1 MKASALFFI
10 YLRVMIWIIFI
21 FLTLASLLVQNTL
34 KSRFAKYSKIRLGS
48 GMTGAQVAQKMLYD
62 NGIYDV
68 SVVAAK
74 GSLTD
79 HYDPTRKTIA
89 LSEDVYNT
97 CSIAAAAVAAH
108 ETGHAVQHATA
119 YAPLRMRSALVPVVN
134 FASMTV
140 QWVILA
146 GMIFINVFPDLLWIG
161 IALFAVTTL
170 FSLITLPVEI
180 NASTRAISWLTDSG
194 IADFETRPMAIDALK
209 WAAYTYFI
217 AAISSLATLLYYIGI
232 ARR

>member
-1 MKASALFFI
+1 
-10 YLRVMIWIIFI
+10 MIWLIFI
-21 FLTLASLLVQNTL
+21 VLTILSLLVQGTL
-34 KSRFAKYSKIRLGS
+34 KSRFAKYSQIRLTS
-48 GMTGAQVAQKMLYD
+48 GLTGAQVAQKMLYD

-68 SVVAAK
+68 SVIPTN

-79 HYDPTRKTIA
+79 HYDPTKKTIA
-89 LSEDVYNT
+89 LSEDVYNS

-108 ETGHAVQHATA
+108 ETGHAVQDATS

-134 FASMTV
+134 IASMTV

-146 GMIFINVFPDLLWIG
+146 GMLLINVFPDLLWIG

-170 FSLITLPVEI
+170 FSLITLPVEV
-180 NASTRAISWLTDSG
+180 NASSRAINWLTQSG
-194 IADFETRPMAIDALK
+194 VVDYDTRPMAIDALK

>member
-1 MKASALFFI
+1 M
-10 YLRVMIWIIFI
+10 MIWLIFI
-21 FLTLASLLVQNTL
+21 VLTILSLLVQGTL
-34 KSRFAKYSKIRLGS
+34 KSRFAKYSQIRLTS
-48 GMTGAQVAQKMLYD
+48 GLTGAQVAQKMLYD

-68 SVVAAK
+68 SVIPTN

-79 HYDPTRKTIA
+79 HYDPTKKTIA
-89 LSEDVYNT
+89 LSEDVYNS

-108 ETGHAVQHATA
+108 ETGHAVQDATS

-134 FASMTV
+134 IASMTV

-146 GMIFINVFPDLLWIG
+146 GMLLINVFPDLLWIG

-170 FSLITLPVEI
+170 FSLITLPVEV
-180 NASTRAISWLTDSG
+180 NASSRAINWLTQSG
-194 IADFETRPMAIDALK
+194 VVDYDTRPMAIDALK

>member
-1 MKASALFFI
+1 
-10 YLRVMIWIIFI
+10 MIWLIFI
-21 FLTLASLLVQNTL
+21 VLTILSMIVQGTL
-34 KSRFAKYSKIRLGS
+34 KSRFAKYSQVPLSTGL
-48 GMTGAQVAQKMLYD
+48 TGAQVAQKMLYD

-68 SVVAAK
+68 SVIPTN
-74 GSLTD
+74 GTLTD
-79 HYDPTRKTIA
+79 HYDPTKKTIA
-89 LSEDVYNT
+89 LSEDVYNS

-108 ETGHAVQHATA
+108 ETGHAVQDATS
-119 YAPLRMRSALVPVVN
+119 YAPLRMRSALVPVVR

-146 GMIFINVFPDLLWIG
+146 GMILINVFPDLLWIG
-161 IALFAVTTL
+161 IALFAMTTL
-170 FSLITLPVEI
+170 FSLITLPVEV
-180 NASTRAISWLTDSG
+180 NASSRAIAWLTQSG
-194 IADFETRPMAIDALK
+194 VVDYDTRPMAIDALK

>member
-1 MKASALFFI
+1 
-10 YLRVMIWIIFI
+10 MIWLVFI
-21 FLTLASLLVQNTL
+21 ALTLLSLLVQGTL
-34 KSRFAKYSKIRLGS
+34 KSRFAKYSQIPLSS

-68 SVVAAK
+68 SVVPVN

-79 HYDPTRKTIA
+79 HYDPTKKTIS
-89 LSEDVYNT
+89 LSEDVYNS

-108 ETGHAVQHATA
+108 ETGHAIQDATS

-146 GMIFINVFPDLLWIG
+146 GMLLVNVFPNLLWIG

-170 FSLITLPVEI
+170 FSLITLPVEV
-180 NASTRAISWLTDSG
+180 NASSRAVAWLTNAGIVDYDS
-194 IADFETRPMAIDALK
+194 RPMAVDALN

>member
-1 MKASALFFI
+1 
-10 YLRVMIWIIFI
+10 MIWLVFI
-21 FLTLASLLVQNTL
+21 ALTLLSLLVQGTL
-34 KSRFAKYSKIRLGS
+34 KSRFAKYSQIPLSS

-68 SVVAAK
+68 SVVPTN

-79 HYDPTRKTIA
+79 HYDPTKKTIS
-89 LSEDVYNT
+89 LSEDVFNS

-108 ETGHAVQHATA
+108 ETGHAIQDATS

-146 GMIFINVFPDLLWIG
+146 GMLLVNVFPNLLWIG

-170 FSLITLPVEI
+170 FSLITLPVEV
-180 NASTRAISWLTDSG
+180 NASSRAVAWLTNAGIVDYDS
-194 IADFETRPMAIDALK
+194 RPMAVDALK

>member
-1 MKASALFFI
+1 MIIWLVFIALTI
-10 YLRVMIWIIFI
+10 L
-21 FLTLASLLVQNTL
+21 SLLVQGTL
-34 KSRFAKYSKIRLGS
+34 KSRFAKYSQVPLSS

-68 SVVAAK
+68 SVVPTN

-79 HYDPTRKTIA
+79 HYDPTKKTIS
-89 LSEDVYNT
+89 LSEDVYNS

-108 ETGHAVQHATA
+108 ETGHAVQDATS

-146 GMIFINVFPDLLWIG
+146 GMLLVNVFPNLLWIG

-170 FSLITLPVEI
+170 FSLITLPVEV
-180 NASTRAISWLTDSG
+180 NASSRAVAWLTNAG
-194 IADFETRPMAIDALK
+194 IVDYDTRPMAVDALK

>member
-1 MKASALFFI
+1 M
-10 YLRVMIWIIFI
+10 MIWLVFI
-21 FLTLASLLVQNTL
+21 ALTILSLLVQGTL
-34 KSRFAKYSKIRLGS
+34 KSRFAKYSQIPLSS

-68 SVVAAK
+68 SVVPTN

-79 HYDPTRKTIA
+79 HYDPTKKTIS
-89 LSEDVYNT
+89 LSEDVFNS

-108 ETGHAVQHATA
+108 ETGHAIQDATS

-146 GMIFINVFPDLLWIG
+146 GMLLVNVFPNLLWIG

-170 FSLITLPVEI
+170 FSIITLPVEV
-180 NASTRAISWLTDSG
+180 NASSRAVTWLTNAG
-194 IADFETRPMAIDALK
+194 IVDYDTRPMAVDALK

>member
-1 MKASALFFI
+1 
-10 YLRVMIWIIFI
+10 MIWIIFI
-21 FLTLASLLVQNTL
+21 VLTLASLLVQTTL
-34 KSRFAKYSKIRLGS
+34 RNRFARYSQEPLSS

-62 NGIYDV
+62 NGIHDV
-68 SVVAAK
+68 SIIPTN

-79 HYDPTRKTIA
+79 HYDPTKKTIA
-89 LSEDVYNT
+89 LSEDVYNS

-108 ETGHAVQHATA
+108 ETGHALQDATS
-119 YAPLRMRSALVPVVN
+119 YAPLRMRSALVPVVK

-146 GMIFINVFPDLLWIG
+146 GMLLINIFPNLLWIG
-161 IALFAVTTL
+161 IALFAMTTL
-170 FSLITLPVEI
+170 FSLITLPVEV
-180 NASTRAISWLTDSG
+180 NASRRAIAWLTDSG
-194 IADFETRPMAIDALK
+194 VVDYDNRPMAIDALK

>member
-1 MKASALFFI
+1 
-10 YLRVMIWIIFI
+10 MIWLVFI
-21 FLTLASLLVQNTL
+21 ALTLLSLLVQGTL
-34 KSRFAKYSKIRLGS
+34 KSRFAKYSQIPLSS

-68 SVVAAK
+68 SVVPVN

-79 HYDPTRKTIA
+79 HYDPTKKTIS
-89 LSEDVYNT
+89 LSEDVYNS

-108 ETGHAVQHATA
+108 ETGHAIQDATS

-146 GMIFINVFPDLLWIG
+146 GMLLVNVFPNLLWIG

-170 FSLITLPVEI
+170 FSLITLPVEV
-180 NASTRAISWLTDSG
+180 NASSRAIAWLTNAGIVDYDS
-194 IADFETRPMAIDALK
+194 RPMAVDALK

>member
-1 MKASALFFI
+1 
-10 YLRVMIWIIFI
+10 MIWLVFI
-21 FLTLASLLVQNTL
+21 ALTLLSLLVQGTL
-34 KSRFAKYSKIRLGS
+34 KSRFAKYSQIPLSS

-68 SVVAAK
+68 SVVPVN

-79 HYDPTRKTIA
+79 HYDPTKKTIS
-89 LSEDVYNT
+89 LSEDVYNSY
-97 CSIAAAAVAAH
+97 SIAAAAVAAH
-108 ETGHAVQHATA
+108 ETGHAIQDATS

-146 GMIFINVFPDLLWIG
+146 GMLLVNVFPNLLWIG

-170 FSLITLPVEI
+170 FSLITLPVEV
-180 NASTRAISWLTDSG
+180 NASSRAVAWLTNAGIVDYDS
-194 IADFETRPMAIDALK
+194 RPMAVDALK

>member
-1 MKASALFFI
+1 M
-10 YLRVMIWIIFI
+10 MIWLIFI
-21 FLTLASLLVQNTL
+21 ALTILSLIVQSTL
-34 KSRFAKYSKIRLGS
+34 KNKFAKYSQEPLDS
-48 GMTGAQVAQKMLYD
+48 GLTGAQVALKMLYD
-62 NGIYDV
+62 NGIHDV
-68 SVVAAK
+68 SVVPTS
-74 GSLTD
+74 GMLTD
-79 HYDPTRKTIA
+79 HYDPTKKTIA
-89 LSEDVYNT
+89 LSDDVYNS

-108 ETGHAVQHATA
+108 ETGHAIQDATS
-119 YAPLRMRSALVPVVN
+119 YAPLRMRSALVPVVK

-146 GMIFINVFPDLLWIG
+146 GMLLINIFPDLLWIG

-170 FSLITLPVEI
+170 FSIITLPVEV
-180 NASTRAISWLTDSG
+180 NASTRAIAWLTNAGIVDYDS
-194 IADFETRPMAIDALK
+194 RPMAIDALK

>member
-1 MKASALFFI
+1 MIIWLVFIALTI
-10 YLRVMIWIIFI
+10 L
-21 FLTLASLLVQNTL
+21 SLLVQGTL
-34 KSRFAKYSKIRLGS
+34 KSRFAKYSQVPLSS

-68 SVVAAK
+68 SVVPTN

-79 HYDPTRKTIA
+79 HYDPTKKTIS
-89 LSEDVYNT
+89 LSEDVYNS

-108 ETGHAVQHATA
+108 ETGHAVQDATS
-119 YAPLRMRSALVPVVN
+119 YASLRMRSALVPVVN

-146 GMIFINVFPDLLWIG
+146 GMLLVNVFPNLLWIG

-170 FSLITLPVEI
+170 FSLITLPVEV
-180 NASTRAISWLTDSG
+180 NASSRAVAWLTNAG
-194 IADFETRPMAIDALK
+194 IVDYDTRPMAVDALK

>member
-1 MKASALFFI
+1 
-10 YLRVMIWIIFI
+10 MIWFIFI
-21 FLTLASLLVQNTL
+21 ALTILSLLVQGTL
-34 KSRFAKYSKIRLGS
+34 RRRFAKYSQIRLGS
-48 GMTGAQVAQKMLYD
+48 GLTGAQVAQKMLYD

-68 SVVAAK
+68 TVVPTN
-74 GSLTD
+74 GMLTD
-79 HYDPTRKTIA
+79 HYDPTKKTIA

-108 ETGHAVQHATA
+108 ETGHAVQDATA

-146 GMIFINVFPDLLWIG
+146 GMLLINVFPDLLWIG

-170 FSLITLPVEI
+170 FSIITLPVEV
-180 NASTRAISWLTDSG
+180 NASSRAISWLTDSG
-194 IADFETRPMAIDALK
+194 IVDYDTRPMAIDALK

-232 ARR
+232 ARSR

>member
-1 MKASALFFI
+1 M
-10 YLRVMIWIIFI
+10 MIWLVFI
-21 FLTLASLLVQNTL
+21 ALTLLSLLVQGTL
-34 KSRFAKYSKIRLGS
+34 KSRFAKYSQIPLSS

-68 SVVAAK
+68 SVVPVN

-79 HYDPTRKTIA
+79 HYDPTKKTIS
-89 LSEDVYNT
+89 LSEDVYNS

-108 ETGHAVQHATA
+108 ETGHAIQDATS
-119 YAPLRMRSALVPVVN
+119 YAPLRMRSVLVPVVN

-146 GMIFINVFPDLLWIG
+146 GMLLVNVFPNLLWIG

-170 FSLITLPVEI
+170 FSLITLPVEV
-180 NASTRAISWLTDSG
+180 NASSRAVAWLTNAGIVDYDS
-194 IADFETRPMAIDALK
+194 RPMAVDALK